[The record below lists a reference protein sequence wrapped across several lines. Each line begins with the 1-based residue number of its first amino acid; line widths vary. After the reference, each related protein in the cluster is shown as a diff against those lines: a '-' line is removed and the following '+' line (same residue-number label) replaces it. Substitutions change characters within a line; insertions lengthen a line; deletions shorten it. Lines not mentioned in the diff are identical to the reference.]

1 MYVVSLFSRTLD
13 VHHPQPLVGSSD
25 YVTQFVHQH
34 THVGTAAFCFR
45 SSPVHPERAV
55 PHTGTSTS
63 STNAVALLTAA
74 HRPCIRVRCRKLLL
88 LQLPCV
94 VCTCNTQKY
103 TYLYVR
109 MYDTAGT
116 RVDEGRQFYF
126 QTGQARSTLP
136 NDGQHGKALL
146 KLPRPHSPTPAIDGV
161 KRVTGTPATSPIR
174 GTAVCMR
181 TQRRIFSPDP
191 WSSRSQIFRLPKRC
205 FEILSASSCRCHS
218 SFVPPARAHNQSVDI
233 DIVGCRR
240 LCSSSLKTTCQQ
252 HRGTGSDAVTRTE
265 LFLMHEIKAM

>member
-74 HRPCIRVRCRKLLL
+74 HRPCIRVRCLKLLL

-103 TYLYVR
+103 IR
-109 MYDTAGT
+109 ICMY
-116 RVDEGRQFYF
+116 
-126 QTGQARSTLP
+126 
-136 NDGQHGKALL
+136 
-146 KLPRPHSPTPAIDGV
+146 
-161 KRVTGTPATSPIR
+161 
-174 GTAVCMR
+174 VCMTRQEHVWMRGGNFTFRRDRHVRHFR
-181 TQRRIFSPDP
+181 TMGNTE
-191 WSSRSQIFRLPKRC
+191 K
-205 FEILSASSCRCHS
+205 
-218 SFVPPARAHNQSVDI
+218 
-233 DIVGCRR
+233 
-240 LCSSSLKTTCQQ
+240 LCSNC
-252 HRGTGSDAVTRTE
+252 RGRTPRH
-265 LFLMHEIKAM
+265 LQ